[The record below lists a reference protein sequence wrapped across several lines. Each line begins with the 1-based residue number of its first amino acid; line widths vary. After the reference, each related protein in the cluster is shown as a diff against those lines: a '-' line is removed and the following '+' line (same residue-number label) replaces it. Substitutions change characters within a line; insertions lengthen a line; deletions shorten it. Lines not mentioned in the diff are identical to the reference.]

1 MVLAAGLFG
10 CSGGSEAPAP
20 TCTNDGNVTCPSPS
34 ADGGGPPSYQTD
46 VQPIIASRC
55 YGCHGP
61 GGIEVSSIN
70 LTSYHGVVSNDVV
83 AQLSEC
89 FMPPP
94 DAGQPTPAERQTLFE
109 WFACGEPNN

>member
-1 MVLAAGLFG
+1 M
-10 CSGGSEAPAP
+10 
-20 TCTNDGNVTCPSPS
+20 CPSPS

-46 VQPIIASRC
+46 VQPILANRC

-70 LTSYHGVVSNDVV
+70 LTTYHGVISNDVV

-109 WFACGEPNN
+109 WIACGEPNN